1 MFSCFRSHLRRI
13 VMAATLA
20 MITIPA
26 GWALTPAAGAEIIQV
41 SAGESIQAAIDRAVS
56 GDTILVGPG
65 TYQENLILRG
75 KDLILRSST
84 GPQATVLDGGG
95 IAPVLRVMNGETRAA
110 TIEGFTIRNGGR
122 GPQEWPYPE
131 GAIFIWETAPTIIG
145 NIVTGTTLCSGGAV
159 NVQFGAPLI
168 ERNSIRDNH
177 VQGCYYPVGGGITI
191 QGDAADGMAVIR
203 GNQIENN
210 TQWKGGGIGLYAAGQ
225 VRVENNVIRNNH
237 AEEGGGLY
245 LVNYNAAEIVGNLIV
260 DNDVSIG
267 GKRAG
272 SLCTECAGGIAGS
285 VPTGPSNWGA
295 AAYVLNNTIARNQG
309 PAIALWG
316 QSVAIAGS
324 VLTAPAGS
332 PVLRCTGPFP
342 DPWSMSDDLV
352 WNGGSA
358 PLYSGESGPCGVP
371 PGSSGV
377 VAADPGFVDG
387 SSMPGDFRLRSSAPG
402 IDEGFTG
409 YGAGWLPATDL
420 AGMPRIADGNGDGVA
435 VIDMGAYELAGNG
448 GDSLPPT
455 GSVTINGGAAYTA
468 TPAVS
473 LSLPASDTSTGVA
486 EVRISNRPE
495 TSGGLLTYGSSRAW
509 TATPQPW
516 SLADSAYGGSTAN
529 GTRSVYAQFRDGAGN
544 WSAVYQ
550 DTIVLDTVAP
560 AAAAPVAVIKAGA
573 SVGSLVPAQVSWSA
587 GDATSGVAGYQVEQS
602 TDGGVWARLSL
613 SGPLATSVAR
623 SLSPGH
629 GYRFRVRA
637 VDRAGL
643 WSGWRYGPVLGVGL
657 HQESSGALTWS
668 GTWRSYAVTGASG
681 GGVRGSTQ
689 AGAKASFTASMRSV
703 GWVAVRGP
711 TRGQASVYV
720 DGVLVRT
727 VDLYASTVQPARIVF
742 TRSWASTAT
751 HRVTVRVVGT
761 SGRPR
766 VEVDAF
772 VLLR

>member
-1 MFSCFRSHLRRI
+1 MFLHFWSHLRRI

-65 TYQENLILRG
+65 TYQENLIFRG
-75 KDLILRSST
+75 KDLILRSSA
-84 GPQATVLDGGG
+84 GPEATVLDGGG

-191 QGDAADGMAVIR
+191 NGDAADGMAVIR

-210 TQWKGGGIGLYAAGQ
+210 TQWNGGGIGLYAAGQ

-237 AEEGGGLY
+237 ASVGGGMY

-260 DNDVSIG
+260 DND
-267 GKRAG
+267 
-272 SLCTECAGGIAGS
+272 AGGIGGS

-309 PAIALWG
+309 PAVDLWG
-316 QSVAIAGS
+316 SSVAIAGS

-371 PGSSGV
+371 PGTAGV
-377 VAADPGFVDG
+377 MAADPGFVDG
-387 SSMPGDFRLRSSAPG
+387 SSTPGDFRLRSSAPG

-409 YGAGWLPATDL
+409 YGEGWLPATDL
-420 AGMPRIADGNGDGVA
+420 AGMPRIADGNGDGTA
-435 VIDMGAYELAGNG
+435 IIDMGAYELGADGVSPPG
-448 GDSLPPT
+448 MPTQLAAKKIHGSSLLVTWQPPADD
-455 GSVTINGGAAYTA
+455 GGAPVTSYVVKLSPSGQTA
-468 TPAVS
+468 
-473 LSLPASDTSTGVA
+473 
-486 EVRISNRPE
+486 
-495 TSGGLLTYGSSRAW
+495 
-509 TATPQPW
+509 
-516 SLADSAYGGSTAN
+516 
-529 GTRSVYAQFRDGAGN
+529 
-544 WSAVYQ
+544 
-550 DTIVLDTVAP
+550 
-560 AAAAPVAVIKAGA
+560 
-573 SVGSLVPAQVSWSA
+573 LVPADQTSITFTGLTRRTSYTVAVS
-587 GDATSGVAGYQVEQS
+587 
-602 TDGGVWARLSL
+602 
-613 SGPLATSVAR
+613 
-623 SLSPGH
+623 
-629 GYRFRVRA
+629 A
-637 VDRAGL
+637 VNRAGT
-643 WSGWRYGPVLGVGL
+643 GPAATTV
-657 HQESSGALTWS
+657 
-668 GTWRSYAVTGASG
+668 
-681 GGVRGSTQ
+681 VR
-689 AGAKASFTASMRSV
+689 
-703 GWVAVRGP
+703 
-711 TRGQASVYV
+711 
-720 DGVLVRT
+720 L
-727 VDLYASTVQPARIVF
+727 
-742 TRSWASTAT
+742 
-751 HRVTVRVVGT
+751 
-761 SGRPR
+761 
-766 VEVDAF
+766 
-772 VLLR
+772 